1 MLLVQDQIQVH
12 VNHVFKKDILKIQL
26 VFHNVQK
33 DYGKMQIFGDVILVM
48 LHAKLVKDLVQTNV
62 LHAQPEVIYSKLNV

>member
-33 DYGKMQIFGDVILVM
+33 DYGKMQIFGDVMLVM

-62 LHAQPEVIYSKLNV
+62 LHAQPEAIYSKLNA

>member
-12 VNHVFKKDILKIQL
+12 VNHAFKKDILKIQL

-62 LHAQPEVIYSKLNV
+62 LHAQPEVIYSKLNA

>member
-62 LHAQPEVIYSKLNV
+62 LHAQPEVIYSKLNA